1 MRIHFEKRGKK
12 EIFVGLSDILQGE
25 NYSRHCK
32 AKFRGT
38 RYFFPDN
45 CSILF
50 LMNRYFFIFSNFKR
64 VKGMLVAICIDL
76 SSTSPRICTT
86 CIKGREE
93 SGLSSRHQF
102 TTSHAIKFK
111 YQRNPALEIM
121 AEISRVIFLSPA
133 NRLRVHVLI
142 ISFSLFLFLLSM
154 HDSISS
160 GARET
165 CKDLIANFFWK
176 LVNLE
181 GGREERNVESG

>member
-1 MRIHFEKRGKK
+1 
-12 EIFVGLSDILQGE
+12 
-25 NYSRHCK
+25 
-32 AKFRGT
+32 
-38 RYFFPDN
+38 
-45 CSILF
+45 
-50 LMNRYFFIFSNFKR
+50 
-64 VKGMLVAICIDL
+64 MLVAICIDL

-93 SGLSSRHQF
+93 SGLFSRHQF

-133 NRLRVHVLI
+133 NHLRVHVLI

-165 CKDLIANFFWK
+165 CKDLIAKGNFFWK

-181 GGREERNVESG
+181 GGREGGTKCGIWIKMDNGSIVESIFFFEIKIKNDLQSRSIQFVYRVLKRTILA

>member
-1 MRIHFEKRGKK
+1 
-12 EIFVGLSDILQGE
+12 
-25 NYSRHCK
+25 
-32 AKFRGT
+32 
-38 RYFFPDN
+38 
-45 CSILF
+45 
-50 LMNRYFFIFSNFKR
+50 
-64 VKGMLVAICIDL
+64 MLVAICIDL

-86 CIKGREE
+86 CIKEREE

-165 CKDLIANFFWK
+165 CKDLIAKGNFFWK

-181 GGREERNVESG
+181 GGTKCGIWIKMDNGSIVESIFFFEIKIKNDLQSLFNSRRLSRLETNNSRVIRILIKK